1 MEFTKEME
9 GKRAE
14 EVKEQGCLDAPY
26 VIKLSKNYQA
36 LGGHKTSHTKPHK
49 PKAEKDGS
57 QKHQCFMCNTEFD
70 KGQALGGHMRC
81 HMEELLR
88 RKAQAQEQPSKEVN
102 KS

>member
-14 EVKEQGCLDAPY
+14 EVKE
-26 VIKLSKNYQA
+26 QA

-102 KS
+102 KVDKTTNLSSRA